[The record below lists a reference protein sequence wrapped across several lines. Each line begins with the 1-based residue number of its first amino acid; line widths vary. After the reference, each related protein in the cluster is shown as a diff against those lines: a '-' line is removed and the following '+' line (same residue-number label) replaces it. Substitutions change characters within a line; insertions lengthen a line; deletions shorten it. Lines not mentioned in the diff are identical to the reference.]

1 MRLTRL
7 IMGMPITIEI
17 VGATG
22 PGLHERAFAY
32 LEAVDRRFST
42 YRPDSEIFAINAG
55 SIAGDDVSDEMREV
69 FALGEL
75 TRAETAGYFD
85 IRRPDGSL
93 DPSGVVKGWAIRN
106 TARLLEAAGARN
118 FFVDAGGDVQA
129 VGRNAEGGAWRAGI
143 RNPFNQN
150 EHVKT
155 VYPRG
160 RGIAT
165 SGTYA
170 RGQHI
175 YDPHHPGQ
183 TLSDIVSLTVIGKD
197 VLEADLFA
205 TAAFAMGPDGI
216 RFIEERPGLEG
227 YQIDAH
233 GIATMSS
240 GFEALTTP

>member
-1 MRLTRL
+1 MRITRDL
-7 IMGMPITIEI
+7 MGMPITIDI
-17 VGATG
+17 VGAADTA
-22 PGLHERAFAY
+22 LHERAFAY
-32 LEAVDRRFST
+32 LESVDHRFST
-42 YRPDSEIFAINAG
+42 YRADSEISAINAG
-55 SIAGDDVSDEMREV
+55 RIPGDDVSDDMREV

-75 TRAETAGYFD
+75 TRAETGGYFD
-85 IRRPDGSL
+85 IRRPDGTL

-118 FFVDAGGDVQA
+118 FYVDAGGDVQA
-129 VGRNAEGGAWRAGI
+129 VGKNAEGEDWRAGI
-143 RNPFNQN
+143 RNPFNPEQ
-150 EHVKT
+150 HVKT
-155 VYPRG
+155 ILPRG

-175 YDPHHPGQ
+175 YDPLHPDRR
-183 TLSDIVSLTVIGKD
+183 LDEVVSLTVIAAD

-205 TAAFAMGPDGI
+205 TAAFAMGVDGI

-227 YQIDAH
+227 YQIDAA

-240 GFEALTTP
+240 GFEALAL